1 MKVIYSVLVPF
12 LCFLS
17 LPLIGQIKIHSGIEM
32 GASFSQ
38 FAFHDN
44 TDNLLLAGKY
54 FTNKE
59 SDLPTLGALIGATA
73 QVELSGNWVCDVALQ
88 YQISGRKLI
97 ENAFV
102 NENATSGSS
111 AATDDFTEKQTFHK
125 LAVPVAIGYNVDL
138 GKRKLGFFLGLRANL
153 LLLGQYS
160 MTHTKTESGTT
171 KLNQSV
177 EANPFDANV
186 FSPVPKRNV
195 NQIFAAISFR
205 MSEHLELSTRFN
217 ISPNNIEYTLKDAAL
232 CVNGDCVKKM
242 RGDDFQF
249 VIRYYLKK

>member
-1 MKVIYSVLVPF
+1 MKILSTVLFSF

-17 LPLIGQIKIHSGIEM
+17 VPLLGQIKIHSGIET
-32 GASFSQ
+32 GISFSQ
-38 FAFHDN
+38 FAFNDN
-44 TDNLLLAGKY
+44 AENVPLAGRY
-54 FTNKE
+54 YTNKE
-59 SDLPTLGALIGATA
+59 RDAPTLGALIGATS
-73 QVELSGNWVCDVALQ
+73 QIELAGNWVCDVALQ
-88 YQISGRKLI
+88 YQISGRKLV

-102 NENATSGSS
+102 NESVS
-111 AATDDFTEKQTFHK
+111 ANSPLATDDFTEKQTFHK

-138 GKRKLGFFLGLRANL
+138 GKRKLVFFLGLRANWL
-153 LLLGQYS
+153 LSGQYS
-160 MTHTKTESGTT
+160 MTHTKTELAAT

-177 EANPFDANV
+177 EANPFDANA

-205 MSEHLELSTRFN
+205 MSERLELSTRFN
-217 ISPNNIEYTLKDAAL
+217 ISPNNIEYTLKDANL

-249 VIRYYLKK
+249 IIRYYLK

>member
-1 MKVIYSVLVPF
+1 MKGLYVLFFCFFSF
-12 LCFLS
+12 LTT
-17 LPLIGQIKIHSGIEM
+17 PLIGQIKIHSGIEA

-38 FAFHDN
+38 FVYHDN

-54 FTNKE
+54 YTNKE
-59 SDLPTLGALIGATA
+59 SDLPTFGALIGATA
-73 QVELSGNWVCDVALQ
+73 QIELSGNWVCDIALQ
-88 YQISGRKLI
+88 YQMSGRKLI

-102 NENATSGSS
+102 NENSTSGSP

-138 GKRKLGFFLGLRANL
+138 GKRKLGFFLGLRVNW

-160 MTHTKTESGTT
+160 MSHTNTEKGVT
-171 KLNQSV
+171 KLNQSL
-177 EANPFDANV
+177 EANIFDANA
-186 FSPVPKRNV
+186 FSVVPKRNV

-205 MSEHLELSTRFN
+205 MSEHLELSSRFN
-217 ISPNNIEYTLKDAAL
+217 ISPNNIEYTLKDANL

-249 VIRYYLKK
+249 IIRYYLK